1 VFSPDRAHVRGGP
14 QLAQTQ
20 LDLAKAFVLRPQFI
34 AKYPASLDG
43 PGFVDALLA
52 TINNDSGVN
61 LSSERNALLDLF
73 NQGGRGAVLYR
84 LADDNATN
92 PVNNRAF
99 IDAEYNRAFVL
110 TQYFGYLRRNPDIG
124 GFLFW
129 LGQVNSVPLRSLEK
143 QRAMVCS
150 FITSLEYQQRF
161 SPVATH
167 NNTECQ

>member
-1 VFSPDRAHVRGGP
+1 M
-14 QLAQTQ
+14 Q
-20 LDLAKAFVLRPQFI
+20 RPQFL
-34 AKYPASLDG
+34 ARYPASLDG
-43 PGFVDALLA
+43 PAYVDALLA
-52 TINNDSGVN
+52 TIGNDIGVN
-61 LSSERNALLDLF
+61 LAPERTALLNLF

-84 LADDNATN
+84 LADDNMVTN
-92 PVNNRAF
+92 PINNRAF

-124 GFLFW
+124 GYIFW
-129 LGQVNSVPLRSLEK
+129 LGQVNSAPLRALEK

-167 NNTECQ
+167 NNTECPQ